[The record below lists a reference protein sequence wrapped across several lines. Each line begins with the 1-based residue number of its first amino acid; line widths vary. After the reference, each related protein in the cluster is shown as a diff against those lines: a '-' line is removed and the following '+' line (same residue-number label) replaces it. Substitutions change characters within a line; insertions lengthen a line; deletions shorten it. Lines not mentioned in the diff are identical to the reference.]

1 MTGFD
6 HDLPDRNN
14 HLDSQITVRL
24 NYGVPQPCTLLLQ
37 IRAMTDPHQIVTWEN
52 TEIAAYKSFRDMPAE
67 EGIGNRIWLETNGDL
82 ILTYSAQVTVNRQ
95 VARLETLSETPLY
108 QLNAPTVKYLMAS
121 RYCTADG
128 FTDFLADNFAEL
140 SGGAK
145 VLAMSKWITDN
156 LTYDNDSSDGDTTA
170 QDTFDAKRGVCRD
183 YAHLLIALCRSS
195 AIPARIAS
203 VYSPDVTPPD
213 FHAVA
218 EVYLNGG
225 WHLIDPTG
233 MTTADR
239 MVVVGVGRD
248 AADVAF
254 LTAFGAATL
263 NEQTVSVVAS

>member
-1 MTGFD
+1 M
-6 HDLPDRNN
+6 
-14 HLDSQITVRL
+14 DSQITVRL
-24 NYGVPQPCTLLLQ
+24 NYGIPQPCTLLLQ
-37 IRAMTDPHQIVTWEN
+37 IRAMTDFNQTVTWEN

-82 ILTYSAQVTVNRQ
+82 LLTYSAQVTVNRP
-95 VARLETLSETPLY
+95 VAQLKSLKETPLH

-121 RYCTADG
+121 RYCTADSFG
-128 FTDFLADNFAEL
+128 AFMTDTFGDLR
-140 SGGAK
+140 GGPR
-145 VLAMSKWITDN
+145 VLAMSRWITDN
-156 LTYDNDSSDGDTTA
+156 LTYDGESSDGNTTA
-170 QDTFDAKRGVCRD
+170 QDTFDARRGVCRD
-183 YAHLLIALCRSS
+183 YAHLLIAMCRSS

-218 EVYLNGG
+218 EFYLNGG

-233 MTTADR
+233 MTTPDR
-239 MVVVGVGRD
+239 MIIAGVGRD

-263 NEQTVSVVAS
+263 NEQTVSVVTC

>member
-1 MTGFD
+1 M
-6 HDLPDRNN
+6 
-14 HLDSQITVRL
+14 DSQITVRL
-24 NYGVPQPCTLLLQ
+24 NYGIPQPCTLLLQ
-37 IRAMTDPHQIVTWEN
+37 FRAMTDPFQVVTWEN
-52 TEIAAYKSFRDMPAE
+52 TEIGSYKSFRDMPSE
-67 EGIGNRIWLETNGDL
+67 EGIGNRVWLETNGDL
-82 ILTYSAQVTVNRQ
+82 LLTYSAQVSVNRP
-95 VARLETLSETPLY
+95 VARLDTLDETPLY
-108 QLNAPTVKYLMAS
+108 QLNAPTVKYLMSS
-121 RYCTADG
+121 RYCAADG
-128 FTDFLADNFAEL
+128 FSTFLDDNFSGL
-140 SGGAK
+140 RGGARVK
-145 VLAMSKWITDN
+145 AMSKWITDN
-156 LTYDNDSSDGDTTA
+156 LTYDGESSDADTDA

-183 YAHLLIALCRSS
+183 YAHLLIAFCRSS

-254 LTAFGAATL
+254 LTAFGSAVL
-263 NEQTVSVVAS
+263 NEQSVTVVAH